1 MTYWSTELADFR
13 SYLSSHP
20 GHDYRDWQPTKWQ
33 SLLTVRDLLTGL
45 DGVGTALELGCGS
58 ATLLTQLQATGVG
71 CVGVDRDP
79 VALEL
84 AAEAAASLG
93 TPAPELVS
101 GDFDDDAVTAG
112 LAPADLVFHVGV
124 IEHFEPARQRA
135 FLELSAAK
143 SNRYV
148 LVAVPNEHGAVF
160 RSFLRTVTSEG
171 RVYEDSH
178 EEISLPDL
186 ASAAGLRLVA
196 EDGAHLFFGRAK
208 FYNAGDPEL
217 DALYEALGDRL
228 RKADHERYADFP
240 YRDFTADDIRTLR
253 AAEDYMSRET
263 RLRCGFLRYYLLEK
277 QAGDVD

>member
-1 MTYWSTELADFR
+1 MTYWSAELADFR
-13 SYLSSHP
+13 SYLSAHP

-33 SLLTVRDLLTGL
+33 SLLTVCDLLTGL
-45 DGVGTALELGCGS
+45 DGVGSALELGCGS
-58 ATLLTQLQATGVG
+58 ATLLTQLQAAGVD

-84 AAEAAASLG
+84 AEQAAATLG
-93 TPAPELVS
+93 TPAPRLVS
-101 GDFDDDAVTAG
+101 ADFDDDAVTAG
-112 LAPADLVFHVGV
+112 LAPADLVFHIGV
-124 IEHFEPARQRA
+124 IEHFEPERQRA

-143 SNRYV
+143 SKRWV

-160 RSFLRTVTSEG
+160 RSFLRTVTVEG

-178 EEISLPDL
+178 EEISVPDL

-208 FYNAGDPEL
+208 YYNAGDREL
-217 DALYEALGDRL
+217 DALYETLADRL
-228 RKADHERYADFP
+228 RKADSERYGDFP
-240 YRDFTADDIRTLR
+240 RRDFTAADIETLR
-253 AAEDYMSRET
+253 AAEEFVSRET